1 VDVSVPAHAVCAACR
16 GAIWGRDGRY
26 RIGEREYH
34 ADCFDISLFGP
45 SSGVRSDKAIG
56 WCRSPS
62 AASVHSAVASMP
74 SCRRRISSSESTTR
88 YARTARARLRR
99 PRKS

>member
-1 VDVSVPAHAVCAACR
+1 MFNRYRARGVARGRQAWFTRRRRQPTRVDVSVPAHAVCAACR

-56 WCRSPS
+56 
-62 AASVHSAVASMP
+62 
-74 SCRRRISSSESTTR
+74 
-88 YARTARARLRR
+88 
-99 PRKS
+99 